1 MPYSRASDMGLQ
13 LAIVLPTYNERGNLR
28 SLIERLDRELAEID
42 WEAIVVD
49 DSSPDGTAEEARVI
63 GREDRR
69 VRVIERIGRRGLA
82 SAAIEG
88 MLATAAPIV
97 AVMDADHQHDPALL
111 PRMLAAVSNGEADL
125 AYASRFCEGASTEAW
140 GRPDRVKASGL
151 ANALARRLTGVE
163 LSDPM
168 SGYFMLRTET
178 LRGNAHRL
186 SGVGFKILLDILAT
200 VEKPLKVKEFPLV
213 FAARAEGESKL
224 DRTVVFE
231 FLVGLYDRWFGRIIP
246 TRYAL
251 FGTIGALGV
260 VVHMIV
266 LALFLQLF
274 GGTFKGQLL
283 TAFELGQTVA
293 AVVAM
298 TFNFVLNNAL
308 TYADSRLGEIRP
320 GLLCR
325 PARERWGCRR
335 AGAVRSARIPGGAR
349 RGRGRIGM
357 ELRAEFA
364 LRLGTVLESAQGEG
378 DSGRNQR
385 CAHRPAELSAMRHD
399 LFGQDQCGQRR
410 NPQQVHDSAEKQQQH
425 QRPAATDAV
434 EPMAQTQL
442 QRPDGIAAEAAVLLD
457 KLQRRPALDETQV
470 LERGPLV
477 EAGDD
482 QQRGA
487 EQGGRDRHLR
497 GQIAKGGEARMR
509 RRCGRGK

>member
-1 MPYSRASDMGLQ
+1 MGLQ

-308 TYADSRLGEIRP
+308 TYADSRLTGFTPLIRGWAKFALACSV
-320 GLLCR
+320 GLL
-325 PARERWGCRR
+325 ANVG
-335 AGAVRSARIPGGAR
+335 V
-349 RGRGRIGM
+349 
-357 ELRAEFA
+357 
-364 LRLGTVLESAQGEG
+364 
-378 DSGRNQR
+378 
-385 CAHRPAELSAMRHD
+385 
-399 LFGQDQCGQRR
+399 
-410 NPQQVHDSAEKQQQH
+410 
-425 QRPAATDAV
+425 
-434 EPMAQTQL
+434 
-442 QRPDGIAAEAAVLLD
+442 AAVLV
-457 KLQRRPALDETQV
+457 RFGVHEYPAAL
-470 LERGPLV
+470 
-477 EAGDD
+477 AGVVVGSVWNYALSS
-482 QQRGA
+482 RFVW
-487 EQGGRDRHLR
+487 GRY
-497 GQIAKGGEARMR
+497 
-509 RRCGRGK
+509 